1 MLEEKGERVGPRTE
15 AQIDMKISAHIPEE
29 YIPSSAGRMEMYKK
43 ISLIGCPADA
53 DDVYDEIVDRY
64 GNMPRCVERLLEVA
78 VTKALC
84 ERVGFT
90 KAEARGD
97 TLVVTVGRP
106 DLALW
111 SELFSKYKGMRFSP
125 SGDSVMYR
133 FKGAEPSGI
142 AKAIIVDY
150 FNAYIGNLKGE
161 DE

>member
-1 MLEEKGERVGPRTE
+1 
-15 AQIDMKISAHIPEE
+15 
-29 YIPSSAGRMEMYKK
+29 MEMYKK
-43 ISLIGCPADA
+43 ISLITCP
-53 DDVYDEIVDRY
+53 DDFDDIYDEIVDRY

-78 VTKALC
+78 LTKALC

-97 TLVVTVGRP
+97 TLIISVGKP

-125 SGDSVMYR
+125 SGDSVTYK
-133 FKGAEPSGI
+133 FKGTEPSRT
-142 AKAIIVDY
+142 AKAILLDY

-161 DE
+161 NK